1 MFLLFANSNPPTAG
15 FFFGLLPL
23 KKNSKKSFFYEREPS
38 NRKKMEYIT
47 YTLLKKHFKNPVHQ
61 QKKGASQKRDA

>member
-1 MFLLFANSNPPTAG
+1 MNAN
-15 FFFGLLPL
+15 LVIE
-23 KKNSKKSFFYEREPS
+23 KI
-38 NRKKMEYIT
+38 MEYIT